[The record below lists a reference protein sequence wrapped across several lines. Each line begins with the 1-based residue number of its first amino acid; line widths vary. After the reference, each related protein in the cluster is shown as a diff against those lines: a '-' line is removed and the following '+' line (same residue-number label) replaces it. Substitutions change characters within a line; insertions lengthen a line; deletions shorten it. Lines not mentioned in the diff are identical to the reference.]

1 MTARDELARDGVT
14 LLRGA
19 VEPGVLQTLR
29 EAVEANRRA
38 ARPLSRQVLYT
49 HTPEPAG
56 RPPLTALMDQ
66 WLSPHRYQ
74 GAGSTSQAAETLRPT
89 ASALLDAP
97 AVLFQD
103 LLLIKR
109 PGQKPFPWH
118 QDFGFWPVDKPAGV
132 IIWVPLQAS
141 NGDTGALQFAK
152 GSHRLGPR
160 PVIDLHD
167 GRPQDRSARLGFVV
181 DEWPLFAPT
190 YAEGDA
196 VAFSPVTFHG
206 SPPMRREAV
215 RAAWSCIF
223 LDPTV
228 RWQHANAPNH
238 PLCRVVPDGAP
249 VTEFAHA

>member
-1 MTARDELARDGVT
+1 MTAREELAREGVT

-19 VEPGVLQTLR
+19 VKQVVLRALRNAVQT
-29 EAVEANRRA
+29 NRQS
-38 ARPLSRQVLYT
+38 ARPMSRQVLYT
-49 HTPEPAG
+49 HTAEPAG

-66 WLSPHRYQ
+66 WLSPHRYE
-74 GAGSTSQAAETLRPT
+74 GAGSTQAAAEALRPI

-103 LLLIKR
+103 LLLVKR

-141 NGDTGALQFAK
+141 NGDTGALQFAQR
-152 GSHRLGPR
+152 SHLLGPR

-167 GRPQDRSARLGFVV
+167 GAPQDHSANLGFSV

-196 VAFSPVTFHG
+196 VAFKPTTFHA
-206 SPPMRREAV
+206 SPPMRRQAV

-223 LDPTV
+223 LDPSV
-228 RWQHANAPNH
+228 RWRHANAPNH
-238 PLCRVVPDGAP
+238 PLCRHVPDGAP
-249 VTEFAHA
+249 VTEFDHA